1 MPNKYY
7 PVYLDLEKRDC
18 IVIGSN
24 HEAVTKIAGLL
35 ESKARVTVIAPRLEP
50 KLKHFAND
58 SIIKWIPRSYEYGD
72 LEGSFLVIVADTSN
86 TATNLKVAWE
96 ANQRNVICNVMD
108 VTHMCS
114 FIAPAI
120 ARRGEVA
127 LAVSTGGASPAL
139 ARKFRETLTESEI
152 LQWADIAPLLADV
165 RKELKT
171 RNIRISPNWWQKCLT
186 DELLKTYQGGN
197 YEQARKNLVADLLS
211 NNHSRSESL

>member
-35 ESKARVTVIAPRLEP
+35 ESKAKVTVIAPHLDP

-72 LEGSFLVIVADTSN
+72 LEGSFLVIVADTSD

-114 FIAPAI
+114 FIAPAV

-152 LQWADIAPLLADV
+152 LKWADIAPLLADV

-171 RNIRISPNWWQKCLT
+171 RNIRISPNWWQTCLT
-186 DELLKTYQGGN
+186 DELLKTYQSGN
-197 YEQARKNLVADLLS
+197 YEQARKNLVADLIS
-211 NNHSRSESL
+211 NNHSLSESL

>member
-24 HEAVTKIAGLL
+24 HEAITKIAGLL
-35 ESKARVTVIAPRLEP
+35 ESKAKVTVIAPRLGP
-50 KLKHFAND
+50 SLKTFAD
-58 SIIKWIPRSYEYGD
+58 DGIIKWIPRNYEYGD
-72 LEGSFLVIVADTSN
+72 LEGCFLVIVADTSD
-86 TATNLKVAWE
+86 TETNLKVTWE
-96 ANQRNVICNVMD
+96 ANQHNVICNVMD

-120 ARRGEVA
+120 ARRGEIA

-139 ARKFRETLTESEI
+139 ARKFREALSESAI
-152 LQWADIAPLLADV
+152 LEWADIAPLLADV

-171 RNIRISPNWWQKCLT
+171 RHMRIAPDWWQQCLT
-186 DELLKTYQGGN
+186 EELLSTYQSGN
-197 YEQARKNLVADLLS
+197 YAQARENLIAALISKNPSV
-211 NNHSRSESL
+211 SESL